1 VIKLY
6 EQYSEIHAWGRY
18 GKLISLSIMLLD
30 LSPLKTSRDYRLLFS
45 GQLVSFLGSMMTFIV
60 VPWQMYQLT
69 QSSAMVGYIYLA
81 EFVPMVCLAF
91 IGGALADFLDKRKM
105 LRLTE
110 IGQTSVTAILLIN
123 SLLPH
128 PQVWL
133 LFLSVALH
141 AGFAAIQRPA
151 FESFIQKVIPVEMMS
166 AVMALNSI
174 RYSVGAIVSPAIAG
188 IIATQL
194 SSSVA
199 YTIDLLTFSA
209 SLLAVFLIRAVPR
222 PENAER
228 PSFQSVKRAWKYAF
242 SRQELVGTY
251 FIDIAAMFFAMP
263 QALYPA
269 LAVIYGEKYVGFF
282 PAAIAAGALI
292 ASLTSGWTKNIHR
305 HGLMVI
311 IAAVLWG
318 VAIIFFGLADSIVP
332 ALLFLGA
339 AGFFDMISGI
349 FRGSIWNQ
357 TIPNYL
363 RGRLASIEMMSYL
376 TGPMLGSAKMGIVAE
391 TYGVKTAL
399 VSGGAL
405 CVVSVLGAALFL
417 PRFATYDGRQGVKQR
432 EREEAERAELMRVSE
447 AEF

>member
-1 VIKLY
+1 
-6 EQYSEIHAWGRY
+6 
-18 GKLISLSIMLLD
+18 MLLD
-30 LSPLKTSRDYRLLFS
+30 LSPLKVSRDYRQLFF
-45 GQLVSFLGSMMTFIV
+45 GQLVSFFGSMMTFIV

-81 EFVPMVCLAF
+81 EFVPMVVLAF
-91 IGGALADFLDKRKM
+91 VGGALADFLDKRKM

-110 IGQTSVTAILLIN
+110 IGQTVTTAILLGN
-123 SLLPH
+123 SLLPR
-128 PQVWL
+128 PQIWV
-133 LFLSVALH
+133 LFLCVALH
-141 AGFAAIQRPA
+141 AGLAAIQRPA
-151 FESFIQKVIPVEMMS
+151 FESFIQKIIPPDLMS

-174 RYSVGAIVSPAIAG
+174 RWSVGAIVSPAIAG
-188 IIATQL
+188 IISTQF

-199 YTIDLLTFSA
+199 YTIDLFTFIA
-209 SLLAVFLIRAVPR
+209 SLIAVFLLRAVPS
-222 PENAER
+222 PENAEK
-228 PSFQSVKRAWKYAF
+228 PSWQGIKRAWKYAF

-269 LAVIYGEKYVGFF
+269 LAVIYGEKFVGFF

-305 HGLMVI
+305 HGLLVT

-318 VAIIFFGLADSIVP
+318 VAIIFFGMSNSIVP

-357 TIPNYL
+357 TIPNHL

-391 TYGVKTAL
+391 KFGVKAAL
-399 VSGGAL
+399 ISGGIL
-405 CVVSVLGAALFL
+405 CVAAVGGAALFL
-417 PRFATYDGRQGVKQR
+417 PKFLTYDGREGIKQK
-432 EREEAERAELMRVSE
+432 EIEEAERAELLRVSQG
-447 AEF
+447 EF